1 MPLCHFR
8 SGPSATDEKPTRQL
22 GRHYLRSE
30 EDELIQEVEASASR
44 LPSNCDCKILLDRR
58 RDSPLRIRDIT
69 VPQPQLIGNRQVG
82 HPLEK
87 G

>member
-1 MPLCHFR
+1 VYVY
-8 SGPSATDEKPTRQL
+8 PT
-22 GRHYLRSE
+22 SP
-30 EDELIQEVEASASR
+30 SR